1 MTGVDVLRMQL
12 DGSFNL
18 IRTRIEDVTD
28 QEWDQRAYHA
38 TSKLGFILWHCARI
52 LDWTVNSAIQ
62 GKPEVADH
70 GPWRELFPQKG
81 RYGAGISDADADRVA
96 DSVSRTA
103 TLEYLSEVHAAVT
116 AWFDAQTPETLDTI
130 PPLKSNQEARPGYM
144 DPAVWVEVEDLDGL
158 QAWQLLARPCI
169 SHIRVHV
176 GEFGV
181 LLSALRS
188 RASLPSS

>member
-1 MTGVDVLRMQL
+1 
-12 DGSFNL
+12 
-18 IRTRIEDVTD
+18 
-28 QEWDQRAYHA
+28 
-38 TSKLGFILWHCARI
+38 
-52 LDWTVNSAIQ
+52 
-62 GKPEVADH
+62 
-70 GPWRELFPQKG
+70 
-81 RYGAGISDADADRVA
+81 
-96 DSVSRTA
+96 
-103 TLEYLSEVHAAVT
+103 VHAAVT